1 MGRKRNGT
9 RHDLYLCAAG
19 LIMTLLAACAPA
31 GVRQAAP
38 DSDPLRQGQELLGR
52 GDFAGALRAN
62 QEVLARFP
70 RTPPGDV
77 ALFNLGLIFA
87 HYANPERDVRQAL
100 RYFKR
105 LKQEF
110 PQSPRREEAGTLVN
124 LLETLEK
131 EGRMEPEGA
140 APRKGAPVEQDP
152 GLQRGQQL
160 LARGDFAGALQAH
173 QEVLARFPQTP
184 PGDVALFNLGLIHV
198 HYANPR
204 RDLGQARDCFARL
217 GQEFPD
223 SPRAEEARIWLSILE
238 TLEKTRQIDIDIE
251 EKKRELRR

>member
-1 MGRKRNGT
+1 MGRKRART
-9 RHDLYLCAAG
+9 RQYLYLCAAG
-19 LIMTLLAACAPA
+19 LILTLLAACAPT
-31 GVRQAAP
+31 GIQQKMP
-38 DSDPLRQGQELLGR
+38 ESDPLRRGQDLLGQ
-52 GDFAGALRAN
+52 GDFPGAVRAN

-77 ALFNLGLIFA
+77 ALFNLGLISA
-87 HYANPERDVRQAL
+87 HYANQERDVEQAL
-100 RYFKR
+100 QYFKQ

-110 PQSPRREEAGTLVN
+110 PESPRMEEAGILIN
-124 LLETLEK
+124 LLETLETERRK
-131 EGRMEPEGA
+131 EPEGA
-140 APRKGAPVEQDP
+140 VPRKAAPPEQDP

-160 LARGDFAGALQAH
+160 LARGDFAGALQAN
-173 QEVLARFPQTP
+173 QEVLARSPQSP
-184 PGDVALFNLGLIHV
+184 PGDAALFNLGLIHV

-223 SPRAEEARIWLSILE
+223 SPRAEEARIWLGILE